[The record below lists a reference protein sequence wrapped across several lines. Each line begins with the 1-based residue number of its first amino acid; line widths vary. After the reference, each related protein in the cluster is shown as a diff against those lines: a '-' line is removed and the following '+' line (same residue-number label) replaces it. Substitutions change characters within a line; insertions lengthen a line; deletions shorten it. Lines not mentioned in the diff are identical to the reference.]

1 MAATVTPTGTPTGK
15 GSPVSGA
22 ATPGTRAER
31 TRETE
36 NRILAAALD
45 SFGTAGYDA
54 TSLDTLAAGLGL
66 SKQAILYHWPS
77 KTALLNAVIDRACL
91 DLIVA
96 FDGVL
101 TDAGSGWQRVD
112 AVVRAVF
119 RVALRRPEL
128 LGFIR
133 EVSRLGGDAS
143 ARIITDLEPFVA
155 RARDYL
161 AREMD
166 AGRIRR
172 CDPGLLFVS
181 AYSTVLGAATEV
193 EVLRAVG
200 MEPTLR
206 STVVRRREL
215 LAFLHAAMTIET
227 GVDQRSA

>member
-1 MAATVTPTGTPTGK
+1 MAAPLTLAGTG
-15 GSPVSGA
+15 SLVSGS
-22 ATPGTRAER
+22 RAER

-36 NRILAAALD
+36 NRILGAALD

-54 TSLDTLAAGLGL
+54 TSLDALAAGLGL

-77 KTALLNAVIDRACL
+77 KAVLLDAVIDRACL

-101 TDAGSGWQRVD
+101 TDAGSGWERVE

-119 RVALRRPEL
+119 RVAMRRPEL

-155 RARDYL
+155 RARGYL

-200 MEPTLR
+200 VEPTLR

-215 LAFLHAAMTIET
+215 LSFLRAAMVTEPA
-227 GVDQRSA
+227 VP

>member
-1 MAATVTPTGTPTGK
+1 VAATVTFAGK
-15 GSPVSGA
+15 GSSAIGSPA
-22 ATPGTRAER
+22 PGSRAER

-77 KTALLNAVIDRACL
+77 KAALLEAVIDRACL

-101 TDAGSGWQRVD
+101 SDAGSGWQRVD

-119 RVALRRPEL
+119 RVAMRRPEL

-133 EVSRLGGDAS
+133 EVTRLGGDAS

-161 AREMD
+161 GREMD

-200 MEPTLR
+200 VEPTLR

-215 LAFLHAAMTIET
+215 LAFLHAAMATEPME
-227 GVDQRSA
+227 R

>member
-1 MAATVTPTGTPTGK
+1 MAAPVTLAGK
-15 GSPVSGA
+15 GSLVTGS
-22 ATPGTRAER
+22 RAER

-36 NRILAAALD
+36 NRILGAALD

-54 TSLDTLAAGLGL
+54 TSLDVLAAGLGL

-77 KTALLNAVIDRACL
+77 KAVLLDAVIDRACL

-101 TDAGSGWQRVD
+101 TDAGSGWERVE

-119 RVALRRPEL
+119 RVAMRRPEL

-143 ARIITDLEPFVA
+143 ARIIGDLEPFVA
-155 RARDYL
+155 RARNYL

-200 MEPTLR
+200 VEPTAR

-215 LAFLHAAMTIET
+215 LSFLRAAIVEP
-227 GVDQRSA
+227 

>member
-1 MAATVTPTGTPTGK
+1 MVVGGAGFLGSHLVDRLLAEGDTVDVVDNLSSGSLANLATARGVGGDLK
-15 GSPVSGA
+15 IHHLDA
-22 ATPGTRAER
+22 CADEF
-31 TRETE
+31 
-36 NRILAAALD
+36 AAL
-45 SFGTAGYDA
+45 
-54 TSLDTLAAGLGL
+54 
-66 SKQAILYHWPS
+66 
-77 KTALLNAVIDRACL
+77 
-91 DLIVA
+91 
-96 FDGVL
+96 
-101 TDAGSGWQRVD
+101 
-112 AVVRAVF
+112 
-119 RVALRRPEL
+119 VALRRPEL

-161 AREMD
+161 AREME

-200 MEPTLR
+200 VEPTLR

-215 LAFLHAAMTIET
+215 LAFLHAAMVTET
-227 GVDQRSA
+227 GVGQRSA

>member
-1 MAATVTPTGTPTGK
+1 VAAPVTLAGK
-15 GSPVSGA
+15 GSLVTGS
-22 ATPGTRAER
+22 RAER

-36 NRILAAALD
+36 NRILGAALD

-54 TSLDTLAAGLGL
+54 TSLDVLAAGLGL

-77 KTALLNAVIDRACL
+77 KAVLLDAVIDRACL

-101 TDAGSGWQRVD
+101 TDAGSGWERVE

-119 RVALRRPEL
+119 RVAMRRPEL

-143 ARIITDLEPFVA
+143 ARIIGDLEPFVA
-155 RARDYL
+155 RARNYL

-200 MEPTLR
+200 VEPTAR

-215 LAFLHAAMTIET
+215 LSFLRAAIVEP
-227 GVDQRSA
+227 

>member
-1 MAATVTPTGTPTGK
+1 VAAPVTLAGK
-15 GSPVSGA
+15 GSLVTGS
-22 ATPGTRAER
+22 RAER

-36 NRILAAALD
+36 NRILGAALD

-54 TSLDTLAAGLGL
+54 TSLDVLAAGLGL

-77 KTALLNAVIDRACL
+77 KAVLLDAVIDRACL

-101 TDAGSGWQRVD
+101 TDAGSGWERVE

-119 RVALRRPEL
+119 RVAMRRPEL

-143 ARIITDLEPFVA
+143 ARIIGDLEPFVA
-155 RARDYL
+155 RARGYL

-200 MEPTLR
+200 VEPTLR

-215 LAFLHAAMTIET
+215 LSFLRAAMVTEPH
-227 GVDQRSA
+227 SL

>member
-1 MAATVTPTGTPTGK
+1 VAATVTNAPK
-15 GSPVSGA
+15 GSA
-22 ATPGTRAER
+22 AVRARTAPGSVPAPGSRAQR

-36 NRILAAALD
+36 SRILAAALD

-54 TSLDTLAAGLGL
+54 TSLDNLAAGLGL

-77 KTALLNAVIDRACL
+77 KAALLDAVIDHACL

-101 TDAGSGWQRVD
+101 TEAGTGWERVE

-143 ARIITDLEPFVA
+143 ARIIGDLDPFVV

-161 AREMD
+161 TREMD

-200 MEPTLR
+200 VEPTLR

-215 LAFLHAAMTIET
+215 LAFLRAAMVADPTA
-227 GVDQRSA
+227 R

>member
-1 MAATVTPTGTPTGK
+1 MAAPLTLAGK
-15 GSPVSGA
+15 GSLVTGS
-22 ATPGTRAER
+22 RAER

-36 NRILAAALD
+36 NRILGAALD
-45 SFGTAGYDA
+45 SFGTSGYDA
-54 TSLDTLAAGLGL
+54 TSLDALAAGLGL

-77 KTALLNAVIDRACL
+77 KAVLLDAVIDRACL

-101 TDAGSGWQRVD
+101 TDAGSGWERVE

-119 RVALRRPEL
+119 RVAMRRPEL

-155 RARDYL
+155 RARGYL

-200 MEPTLR
+200 VEPTLR

-215 LAFLHAAMTIET
+215 LSFLRAAMVTEP
-227 GVDQRSA
+227 AAP

>member
-1 MAATVTPTGTPTGK
+1 MAATVTVPRK
-15 GSPVSGA
+15 GSPSVGSPAGS
-22 ATPGTRAER
+22 RAQR

-36 NRILAAALD
+36 NRILAAALE

-54 TSLDTLAAGLGL
+54 TSLDALAAGLGL

-77 KTALLNAVIDRACL
+77 KAALLDAVIDRACL
-91 DLIVA
+91 DLILA

-101 TDAGSGWQRVD
+101 TEAGVGWERVE

-143 ARIITDLEPFVA
+143 ARIIADLDPFVV
-155 RARDYL
+155 RAREYL
-161 AREMD
+161 EREMD

-181 AYSTVLGAATEV
+181 AYSSVLGAATEV

-200 MEPTLR
+200 VEPTLR

-215 LAFLHAAMTIET
+215 LAFLRAAMVAGPT
-227 GVDQRSA
+227 GR

>member
-1 MAATVTPTGTPTGK
+1 MAATVTAPAKPDRL
-15 GSPVSGA
+15 
-22 ATPGTRAER
+22 PGTRAER

-77 KTALLNAVIDRACL
+77 KAALLDAVIDRACL

-101 TDAGSGWQRVD
+101 SDAGSGWQRVD

-161 AREMD
+161 AREME

-200 MEPTLR
+200 VEPTLR

-215 LAFLHAAMTIET
+215 LAFLHAAMVTET
-227 GVDQRSA
+227 GVGQRSA

>member
-1 MAATVTPTGTPTGK
+1 MAATVLAPDTGPHR
-15 GSPVSGA
+15 PP
-22 ATPGTRAER
+22 ATPRTRAER

-45 SFGTAGYDA
+45 SFGTAGYEA
-54 TSLDTLAAGLGL
+54 TSLDALAAGLGL

-77 KTALLNAVIDRACL
+77 KAALLDAVIDRACL
-91 DLIVA
+91 DLIVE

-101 TDAGSGWQRVD
+101 TEAGVGWARID
-112 AVVRAVF
+112 AVVRTVF

-128 LGFIR
+128 LGFLR
-133 EVSRLGGDAS
+133 ELTRLGGDAS
-143 ARIITDLEPFVA
+143 ARILRDLEPFVA
-155 RARDYL
+155 RARGYL

-181 AYSTVLGAATEV
+181 AYATVLGAATEV

-200 MEPTLR
+200 VEPTLR

-215 LAFLHAAMTIET
+215 LAFLRAAMVVEPIP
-227 GVDQRSA
+227 

>member
-1 MAATVTPTGTPTGK
+1 MAATVTAPAKPDHL
-15 GSPVSGA
+15 
-22 ATPGTRAER
+22 PGTRAER

-54 TSLDTLAAGLGL
+54 TSLDALAAGLGL

-77 KTALLNAVIDRACL
+77 KAALLDAVIDRACL

-101 TDAGSGWQRVD
+101 TDAGTGWQRVD

-161 AREMD
+161 AREME

-200 MEPTLR
+200 VEPTLR

-215 LAFLHAAMTIET
+215 LAFLHAAMATQT
-227 GVDQRSA
+227 GVGQRSA

>member
-1 MAATVTPTGTPTGK
+1 MAAPVTLAGK
-15 GSPVSGA
+15 GSLVTGS
-22 ATPGTRAER
+22 RAER

-36 NRILAAALD
+36 NRILGAALD

-54 TSLDTLAAGLGL
+54 TSLDVLAAGLGL

-77 KTALLNAVIDRACL
+77 KAVLLDAVIDRACL

-101 TDAGSGWQRVD
+101 TDAGSGWERVE

-119 RVALRRPEL
+119 RVAMRRPEL

-143 ARIITDLEPFVA
+143 ARIIGDLEPFVA
-155 RARDYL
+155 RARGYL

-200 MEPTLR
+200 VEPTLR

-215 LAFLHAAMTIET
+215 LSFLRAAMVTEPH
-227 GVDQRSA
+227 SL

>member
-1 MAATVTPTGTPTGK
+1 MAATVTAPAKPDRL
-15 GSPVSGA
+15 
-22 ATPGTRAER
+22 PGTRAER

-54 TSLDTLAAGLGL
+54 TSLDALAAGLGL

-77 KTALLNAVIDRACL
+77 KAALLEAVIDRACL

-101 TDAGSGWQRVD
+101 SDAGTGWQRVD

-161 AREMD
+161 AREME

-200 MEPTLR
+200 VEPTLR

-215 LAFLHAAMTIET
+215 LAFLHAAMVTET
-227 GVDQRSA
+227 GVGQRPA

>member
-1 MAATVTPTGTPTGK
+1 MAATVTAPAKPDRL
-15 GSPVSGA
+15 
-22 ATPGTRAER
+22 PGTRAER

-54 TSLDTLAAGLGL
+54 TSLDALAAGLGL

-77 KTALLNAVIDRACL
+77 KAALLEAVIDRACL

-101 TDAGSGWQRVD
+101 SDAGTGWQRVD

-161 AREMD
+161 AREME

-200 MEPTLR
+200 VEPTLR

-215 LAFLHAAMTIET
+215 LAFLHAAMVTET
-227 GVDQRSA
+227 GVGQRSA